1 MATKKERAI
10 EIRTATLPGENTPE
24 RVGSL
29 LEDIVDHQDRVDTSL
44 ETFTDE
50 LAETYR
56 TIEENKAQAAAKI
69 SYTASVRTITLE
81 NSEKKVLSFANLPV
95 VTTSV
100 PGLMAAADKAKLDG
114 IPGSIFDVLIPTD
127 LKVSCLERITISNKE
142 PVYIKAELSPATV
155 LKNIIFISDNRAA
168 LVDAD
173 GKITPVEEGKSRI
186 SIIPTCNTSL
196 AKTILIEVGRPLA
209 RLVNSKSSLRLLS
222 GGLFRFT

>member
-44 ETFTDE
+44 ETFNEE
-50 LAETYR
+50 LAETNR
-56 TIEENKAQAAAKI
+56 TIDENKAEAGAKI
-69 SYTASVRTITLE
+69 RYMGQGIIALTNHEGAFISTAI
-81 NSEKKVLSFANLPV
+81 LPLA
-95 VTTSV
+95 TTSAR
-100 PGLMAAADKAKLDG
+100 GLMAASDKKKLDG
-114 IPGSIFDVLIPTD
+114 MPASIFDVLIPTD
-127 LKVSCLERITISNKE
+127 LKVSCIDRITISNKE

-168 LVDAD
+168 LVGAD
-173 GKITPVEEGKSRI
+173 GKITPVAEGKSRI
-186 SIIPTCNTSL
+186 SIIPTCNTAL

-222 GGLFRFT
+222 GGRFRFT

>member
-29 LEDIVDHQDRVDTSL
+29 LEDLVDHQDRVDTNF
-44 ETFTDE
+44 ETFTNE
-50 LAETYR
+50 LAETNR
-56 TIEENKAQAAAKI
+56 TIDENKAQAGANIRYMEQGIIALTNHEGAFI
-69 SYTASVRTITLE
+69 SI
-81 NSEKKVLSFANLPV
+81 ANLPLAK
-95 VTTSV
+95 TSAR
-100 PGLMAAADKAKLDG
+100 GLMAAADKRKLDG
-114 IPGSIFDVLIPTD
+114 MPGSIFDVLIPTD
-127 LKVSCLERITISNKE
+127 LKVSCIERITISNKE

-173 GKITPVEEGKSRI
+173 GKITPLAEGKSRI
-186 SIIPTCNTSL
+186 SIIPTCNTAL

-222 GGLFRFT
+222 GGRFRFT

>member
-29 LEDIVDHQDRVDTSL
+29 LEDIVDHQDRADTSF

-50 LAETYR
+50 LAETNR

-69 SYTASVRTITLE
+69 NYVAGLQTIAL
-81 NSEKKVLSFANLPV
+81 ANHEGTFISIANIPLA
-95 VTTSV
+95 TDIV
-100 PGLMAAADKAKLDG
+100 PGLMAAADKRKLDG
-114 IPGSIFDVLIPTD
+114 LPASIFEVLIPTD
-127 LKVSCLERITISNKE
+127 LEVSCIERITISNKE
-142 PVYIKAELSPATV
+142 PVYIKTELSPATV
-155 LKNIIFISDNRAA
+155 LKNILFISDNRAA

-173 GKITPVEEGKSRI
+173 GKITPVAEGKSRI
-186 SIIPTCNTSL
+186 SIIPTCNTAL
-196 AKTILIEVGRPLA
+196 AKTILVEVGRPLV
-209 RLVNSKSSLRLLS
+209 RLVNSKSSIRLLS

>member
-29 LEDIVDHQDRVDTSL
+29 LEDIVDHQDRVDTSF

-50 LAETYR
+50 LAETNR

-69 SYTASVRTITLE
+69 RYMEQGIIALTNHEGAFISI
-81 NSEKKVLSFANLPV
+81 ANIPLAK
-95 VTTSV
+95 TSAR
-100 PGLMAAADKAKLDG
+100 GLMAAADKKKLDG
-114 IPGSIFDVLIPTD
+114 LPASIFEVLIPTD
-127 LKVSCLERITISNKE
+127 LKVSCIERITISNVE
-142 PVYIKAELSPATV
+142 PVYIKADLSPATV

-173 GKITPVEEGKSRI
+173 GKITPVAEGKSRI
-186 SIIPTCNTSL
+186 SIIPTCNTAL
-196 AKTILIEVGRPLA
+196 AKTILVEVGRPLV
-209 RLVNSKSSLRLLS
+209 RLVNSKSSIRLLS

>member
-29 LEDIVDHQDRVDTSL
+29 LEDLVDHQDSVDTSF

-50 LAETYR
+50 LAETNR

-69 SYTASVRTITLE
+69 SYVAGLRTIALKNHKDT
-81 NSEKKVLSFANLPV
+81 VLSIANLPHA
-95 VTTSV
+95 TDRV
-100 PGLMAAADKAKLDG
+100 PGLMAALDKAKLDG
-114 IPGSIFDVLIPTD
+114 MPASIFEVLIPTD
-127 LKVSCLERITISNKE
+127 LEVSCIERITISNKE
-142 PVYIKAELSPATV
+142 PVYIKTELSPATV
-155 LKNIIFISDNRAA
+155 LKNILFISDNRAA

-173 GKITPVEEGKSRI
+173 GKITPVAEGKSRI
-186 SIIPTCNTSL
+186 SIIPTCNTAL
-196 AKTILIEVGRPLA
+196 AKTILVEVGRPLV
-209 RLVNSKSSLRLLS
+209 RLVNSKSSIRLLS

>member
-29 LEDIVDHQDRVDTSL
+29 LEDLVDHQDRADTSF

-69 SYTASVRTITLE
+69 SYVAGLQTIALKNHKDT
-81 NSEKKVLSFANLPV
+81 VLSIANLPHA
-95 VTTSV
+95 TDRV
-100 PGLMAAADKAKLDG
+100 PGLMAEADKRKLDG
-114 IPGSIFDVLIPTD
+114 LPGSIFDVLIPTD
-127 LKVSCLERITISNKE
+127 LEVSCIERITISNKE
-142 PVYIKAELSPATV
+142 PVYIKTELSPATV
-155 LKNIIFISDNRAA
+155 LKNILFISDNRAA

-173 GKITPVEEGKSRI
+173 GKITPVAEGKSRI
-186 SIIPTCNTSL
+186 SIIPTCNTAL
-196 AKTILIEVGRPLA
+196 AKTILVEVGRPLV
-209 RLVNSKSSLRLLS
+209 RLVNSKSSIRLLS

>member
-1 MATKKERAI
+1 MATKKERAR

-29 LEDIVDHQDRVDTSL
+29 LEDIVDHQDSVDTAI

-50 LAETYR
+50 FGETNR
-56 TIEENKAQAAAKI
+56 TIDENKDAAASKI
-69 SYTASVRTITLE
+69 SYTAASLTIALKNYKNT
-81 NSEKKVLSFANLPV
+81 VLSIANLTI
-95 VTTSV
+95 VTPSV
-100 PGLMAAADKAKLDG
+100 PGLMAAADKRKLDG
-114 IPGSIFDVLIPTD
+114 LPGSIFDVLIPTD
-127 LKVSCLERITISNKE
+127 LKVSCIERITISNKE

-173 GKITPVEEGKSRI
+173 GKITPVAEGKSRI
-186 SIIPTCNTSL
+186 SIIPTCNTAL

-222 GGLFRFT
+222 GGRFRFT

>member
-50 LAETYR
+50 LGETNR
-56 TIEENKAQAAAKI
+56 TIDENKAQAGAKI
-69 SYTASVRTITLE
+69 SYLADLRTIALANHEGTFI
-81 NSEKKVLSFANLPV
+81 SIANLPHA
-95 VTTSV
+95 TTRV

-114 IPGSIFDVLIPTD
+114 LPGSIFDALIPTD
-127 LKVSCLERITISNKE
+127 LKVSCIERITISNKE

-168 LVDAD
+168 LVGAD
-173 GKITPVEEGKSRI
+173 GKITPVAEGKSRI
-186 SIIPTCNTSL
+186 SIIPTCNTAI
-196 AKTILIEVGRPLA
+196 AKTILVEVGRPLA

-222 GGLFRFT
+222 GRRFRFT

>member
-1 MATKKERAI
+1 MATKKERAR

-29 LEDIVDHQDRVDTSL
+29 LEDIVDHQDRVDTAI

-50 LAETYR
+50 LAETNR
-56 TIEENKAQAAAKI
+56 TIEENKDAAASKI
-69 SYTASVRTITLE
+69 SYTAASLTIALKNYKNT
-81 NSEKKVLSFANLPV
+81 VLSIANLTI
-95 VTTSV
+95 VTPSV
-100 PGLMAAADKAKLDG
+100 PGLMAAADKRKLDG
-114 IPGSIFDVLIPTD
+114 LPGSIFDVLIPTD
-127 LKVSCLERITISNKE
+127 LKVSCIERITISNKE

-168 LVDAD
+168 LVGAD
-173 GKITPVEEGKSRI
+173 GKITPVAEGKSRI
-186 SIIPTCNTSL
+186 SIIPTCNTAL

-222 GGLFRFT
+222 GGRFRFT

>member
-50 LAETYR
+50 LAETNR

-69 SYTASVRTITLE
+69 RYTASVRTITLE

-173 GKITPVEEGKSRI
+173 GKITPVAEGKSRI
-186 SIIPTCNTSL
+186 SIIPTCNTAL
-196 AKTILIEVGRPLA
+196 AKTILIEVVSPLV

>member
-1 MATKKERAI
+1 MATKKERAR

-29 LEDIVDHQDRVDTSL
+29 LEDIVDHQDSVDTAI

-50 LAETYR
+50 FGETNR
-56 TIEENKAQAAAKI
+56 TIDENKDAAASKI
-69 SYTASVRTITLE
+69 SYTAASLTIALKNYKNT
-81 NSEKKVLSFANLPV
+81 VLSIANLTI
-95 VTTSV
+95 VTPSV
-100 PGLMAAADKAKLDG
+100 PGLMAAADKRKLDG
-114 IPGSIFDVLIPTD
+114 LPGSIFDVLIPTD

-173 GKITPVEEGKSRI
+173 GKITPVAEGKSRI
-186 SIIPTCNTSL
+186 SIIPTCNTAL

-222 GGLFRFT
+222 GRRFRFT

>member
-29 LEDIVDHQDRVDTSL
+29 LEDIVDHQDRADTSF

-50 LAETYR
+50 LAETNR

-69 SYTASVRTITLE
+69 SYVAGLRTIALKNHKDT
-81 NSEKKVLSFANLPV
+81 VLSIANLPHA
-95 VTTSV
+95 TDRV
-100 PGLMAAADKAKLDG
+100 PGLMAAWDKAKLDG
-114 IPGSIFDVLIPTD
+114 MPASIFEVLIPTD
-127 LKVSCLERITISNKE
+127 LEVSCIERITISNKE
-142 PVYIKAELSPATV
+142 PVYIKTELSPATV
-155 LKNIIFISDNRAA
+155 LKNILFISDNRAA

-173 GKITPVEEGKSRI
+173 GKITPVAEGKSRI

-196 AKTILIEVGRPLA
+196 AKTILVEVGRPLV
-209 RLVNSKSSLRLLS
+209 RLVNSKSSIRLLS

>member
-29 LEDIVDHQDRVDTSL
+29 LEDIVDHQDRVDTNL
-44 ETFTDE
+44 ETFTNE
-50 LAETYR
+50 LAETNR
-56 TIEENKAQAAAKI
+56 TIEENKAQAGAKI
-69 SYTASVRTITLE
+69 RYMEQGIIALTNHEGAFISIAI
-81 NSEKKVLSFANLPV
+81 LPLA
-95 VTTSV
+95 TTSAR
-100 PGLMAAADKAKLDG
+100 GLMAASDKKKLDG
-114 IPGSIFDVLIPTD
+114 MPASIFDVLIPTD
-127 LKVSCLERITISNKE
+127 LKVSCIDRITISNKE

-168 LVDAD
+168 LVGAD
-173 GKITPVEEGKSRI
+173 GKITPVAEGKSRI
-186 SIIPTCNTSL
+186 SIIPTCNTAL

-222 GGLFRFT
+222 GGRFRFT

>member
-50 LAETYR
+50 LAETNR
-56 TIEENKAQAAAKI
+56 TIEENKAGSGAKI
-69 SYTASVRTITLE
+69 SYMAESREITLK
-81 NSEKKVLSFANLPV
+81 NYEKKVLSFANLPHA
-95 VTTSV
+95 TPKV
-100 PGLMAAADKAKLDG
+100 PGLMSAADKAKLDG
-114 IPGSIFDVLIPTD
+114 LPGSIFEVLIPTD

-142 PVYIKAELSPATV
+142 PVYIKAELTPATV

-168 LVDAD
+168 LVGAD
-173 GKITPVEEGKSRI
+173 GKITPVAEGKSRI
-186 SIIPTCNTSL
+186 SIIPTCNTAL
-196 AKTILIEVGRPLA
+196 AKTILIEVGRPLV

-222 GGLFRFT
+222 GGRFRFT

>member
-1 MATKKERAI
+1 MATKKERAR

-29 LEDIVDHQDRVDTSL
+29 LEDIVDHQDRVDTAI

-50 LAETYR
+50 LAETNR
-56 TIEENKAQAAAKI
+56 TIEENKDAAASKI
-69 SYTASVRTITLE
+69 SYTAASLTIALKNYKNT
-81 NSEKKVLSFANLPV
+81 VLSIANLTI
-95 VTTSV
+95 VTPSV
-100 PGLMAAADKAKLDG
+100 PGLMAAADKRKLDG
-114 IPGSIFDVLIPTD
+114 LPGSIFDVLIPTD
-127 LKVSCLERITISNKE
+127 LKVSCIERITISNKE

-173 GKITPVEEGKSRI
+173 GKITPVAEGKSRI
-186 SIIPTCNTSL
+186 SIIPTCNTAL

-222 GGLFRFT
+222 GGRFRFT

>member
-29 LEDIVDHQDRVDTSL
+29 LEDIVDHQDRVDTSI

-50 LAETYR
+50 LAETNR
-56 TIEENKAQAAAKI
+56 TIEENKAQAGANIRYMEQGIIALTNHEGAFI
-69 SYTASVRTITLE
+69 SI
-81 NSEKKVLSFANLPV
+81 ANLPLAK
-95 VTTSV
+95 TSAR
-100 PGLMAAADKAKLDG
+100 GLMAAADKRKLDG
-114 IPGSIFDVLIPTD
+114 IPGSIFEVLIPTD
-127 LKVSCLERITISNKE
+127 LKVSCIERITISNKE

-173 GKITPVEEGKSRI
+173 GKITPVAEGKSRI
-186 SIIPTCNTSL
+186 NIIPTCNTAL
-196 AKTILIEVGRPLA
+196 AKTILVEVGRPLV

-222 GGLFRFT
+222 GGRFRFT